1 MAAQDLPLERDLS
14 AEQHAADVEHSAAI
28 LAAAGCDVV
37 PLLRP
42 IAQAWNLLGIG
53 PHGFLL
59 VHVVRGAWPEIL
71 GLQTL
76 GIPPRWPASTGR
88 LIHRYTDD
96 GPSPEVRLL

>member
-1 MAAQDLPLERDLS
+1 MTPAELDAVPS

-28 LAAAGCDVV
+28 LLAAGLALA

-42 IAQAWNLLGIG
+42 IAQCWHLLGIG

-59 VHVVRGAWPEIL
+59 VHVIRGSWPEML
-71 GLQTL
+71 GNQTL

-88 LIHRYTDD
+88 LIHRYVD
-96 GPSPEVRLL
+96 GTPSPEVRLL